1 MAEGQSG
8 RGGVAVRLALL
19 GGFAARDGAGR
30 DTAIGSRKAQALL
43 AYLALSPGKP
53 QPREKL
59 ASLLWSDRSEAQ
71 ARASLRQALSELR
84 RALPEHDPPLLKA
97 ERDGVWLDPDG
108 VEVDAATLER
118 RLGTVPAA
126 IRNERSGSP

>member
-43 AYLALSPGKP
+43 AYLALSLGRP
-53 QPREKL
+53 QP
-59 ASLLWSDRSEAQ
+59 
-71 ARASLRQALSELR
+71 RASLRQALSELR
-84 RALPEHDPPLLKA
+84 RVLPERDPPLPRA
-97 ERDGVWLDPDG
+97 QRDSVRLDPDA
-108 VEVDAATLER
+108 VEADAATLER